1 MGRGGEVDAL
11 KGGKEGMKKDG
22 DSEIP
27 IPSFSKKTWN
37 RFWFS
42 ETKFGTTWRTY
53 SRHLTAFQHKVD
65 LQPQREFVKFL
76 TTPQMELTAAAAEVV
91 SDTGGKIPPNLL
103 ISPKEDSGEIS
114 KHVRGESNEI
124 TSLKHHKQG
133 PIWSYVLLSLRPDSR
148 GWGGVMNTLSVMVSS
163 ALQNGFSSS
172 MEEIPGRG
180 QVHSLEIVKYAEVSA
195 YLTILGLLDNQ
206 YVLIYSSHKGDKRL
220 RNSSI
225 SPSSF
230 RLLWR
235 MNEVTMVL
243 ICVLF
248 NLK

>member
-1 MGRGGEVDAL
+1 
-11 KGGKEGMKKDG
+11 
-22 DSEIP
+22 
-27 IPSFSKKTWN
+27 
-37 RFWFS
+37 
-42 ETKFGTTWRTY
+42 
-53 SRHLTAFQHKVD
+53 
-65 LQPQREFVKFL
+65 
-76 TTPQMELTAAAAEVV
+76 
-91 SDTGGKIPPNLL
+91 
-103 ISPKEDSGEIS
+103 
-114 KHVRGESNEI
+114 
-124 TSLKHHKQG
+124 
-133 PIWSYVLLSLRPDSR
+133 
-148 GWGGVMNTLSVMVSS
+148 MNTLSVMVSS
-163 ALQNGFSSS
+163 ALQNGLSSG
-172 MEEIPGRG
+172 MEAWRKFQE
-180 QVHSLEIVKYAEVSA
+180 EVKCIEVSA

>member
-1 MGRGGEVDAL
+1 MANLQSAPHCISAQSRFTATERVCQIPDNPPNGAHSCSCRGG
-11 KGGKEGMKKDG
+11 
-22 DSEIP
+22 
-27 IPSFSKKTWN
+27 
-37 RFWFS
+37 FWHWG
-42 ETKFGTTWRTY
+42 E
-53 SRHLTAFQHKVD
+53 
-65 LQPQREFVKFL
+65 
-76 TTPQMELTAAAAEVV
+76 
-91 SDTGGKIPPNLL
+91 KIPPNLF

-114 KHVRGESNEI
+114 KHMRGESNEI

-163 ALQNGFSSS
+163 ALQNGLSSG
-172 MEEIPGRG
+172 MEAWRKFQE
-180 QVHSLEIVKYAEVSA
+180 EVKCIEVSA